1 MTPAAAFQVNPAA
14 IVGRFAAH
22 YSARHQQTP
31 VFAPLTTLGGWR
43 LQGLFSNA
51 LHKCK
56 MNFPGAARLDSGTI
70 NQYFVRATCTSGC
83 KPEERV
89 ARQCV

>member
-1 MTPAAAFQVNPAA
+1 MTTVATERKKFVTPAAAFQVNPAA

-22 YSARHQQTP
+22 YSARHQQNP
-31 VFAPLTTLGGWR
+31 GFFAPLTTLGGWR

-56 MNFPGAARLDSGTI
+56 NEFSRRRKAGQR
-70 NQYFVRATCTSGC
+70 NN
-83 KPEERV
+83 
-89 ARQCV
+89 